1 MVNSKIVSLICSY
14 NPKNEYVGKVIEELK
29 KVSKIVLFTTENNDL
44 NVDETLFFDK
54 SIGRN
59 LVYKPKEWIKNNL
72 DSDWDY
78 ALYNE
83 DDILIP
89 ESSVKKVIDLY
100 KTLPSPFIPGF
111 IRFEYDERDS
121 TKRYF
126 DMNPVHAVHRGSHGT
141 VKQKWNEHS
150 VWEPWNLHSGNWIF
164 SKSDIKN
171 MISSNVFET
180 KFMEKG
186 YQYGNCD
193 QLESAASV
201 PYLFYT
207 KAYPYDFES
216 VEVEHLPKKYIYFS
230 VNPIKED
237 ITKLLINE

>member
-1 MVNSKIVSLICSY
+1 MKIVSLISSY
-14 NPKNEYVGKVIEELK
+14 NPSNKHVRKVVDELK
-29 KVSKIVLFTTENNDL
+29 KVSKIILFTTENHNLD
-44 NVDETLFFDK
+44 VDETIYFEK
-54 SIGRN
+54 SIGRD

-72 DSDWDY
+72 DKDWDY

-83 DDILIP
+83 DDILIS
-89 ESSVKKVIDLY
+89 ESSLLRVIELY
-100 KTLPSPFIPGF
+100 ETLPSPFIPGF
-111 IRFEYDERDS
+111 IRFEFDERDQ

-126 DMNPVHAVHRGSHGT
+126 DMNPLHAVHRGSHGT
-141 VKQKWNEHS
+141 VKDKWDTHK

-171 MISSNVFET
+171 MVDSGVFET
-180 KFMEKG
+180 RFMEKG

-207 KAYPYDFES
+207 KVYPYDFES

-230 VNPIKED
+230 VNP
-237 ITKLLINE
+237 TKQTIESILNG

>member
-1 MVNSKIVSLICSY
+1 MRIVSLIPSY
-14 NPKNEYVGKVIEELK
+14 TPSNEHVRKVVDELK
-29 KVSKIVLFTTENNDL
+29 KASKIILFTTENHNLD
-44 NVDETLFFDK
+44 VDETIYFEK
-54 SIGRN
+54 SIGRD
-59 LVYKPKEWIKNNL
+59 LVYKPKEWVKNNL
-72 DSDWDY
+72 DKDWDY

-83 DDILIP
+83 DDILISG
-89 ESSVKKVIDLY
+89 SSLLRVIELY
-100 KTLPSPFIPGF
+100 ETLPSPFIPGF
-111 IRFEYDERDS
+111 IRFEFDERDQ

-126 DMNPVHAVHRGSHGT
+126 DMNPLHAVHRGSHGT
-141 VKQKWNEHS
+141 IKDKWDTHK

-171 MISSNVFET
+171 MIDSGVFET
-180 KFMEKG
+180 RFMEKG

-207 KAYPYDFES
+207 KVYPYDFES

-230 VNPIKED
+230 VNP
-237 ITKLLINE
+237 TKQTIESILNG